1 MKPLGVR
8 TKNEKHPGKGVFL
21 TSDVIEEAFY
31 HSNRDGGGSQA
42 AYGTTTNTHNGV
54 RNG

>member
-1 MKPLGVR
+1 MKACEAK

-31 HSNRDGGGSQA
+31 HSNRDGGESQT
-42 AYGTTTNTHNGV
+42 AYDTDNTTHEGV
-54 RNG
+54 R